1 MYLNDITRNL
11 SSVLIINVIHIFLEP
26 EKETEVPDTPRK
38 VQLRRKVKVLQTNL
52 WREKK
57 KKVDMKNLK
66 LKKAMTTIKAFLP
79 CQTFSFIEWQV
90 TKSKLKSKSAYRWK
104 TEDKLLALSIFF
116 HSRKAYQVLSKLF
129 ILPSKS
135 TLLHE
140 LQKMN
145 IKPGFSASVLEA
157 LKMKAKNMH
166 PRDCNVVLAFDEMNI
181 KEGLVYNPG
190 SDIVEGFE
198 DFGNIGQTRYIA
210 NHSIAFMVQGLAS
223 KWKQPI
229 GYFLSS
235 GPIKTTVLDSL
246 VKECLDK
253 LEETG
258 LKVVALVCDQ
268 GSNNRSFLQNINR
281 VSLHQP
287 YLQYGERKIYL

>member
-1 MYLNDITRNL
+1 M
-11 SSVLIINVIHIFLEP
+11 
-26 EKETEVPDTPRK
+26 
-38 VQLRRKVKVLQTNL
+38 KVLQTNL

-66 LKKAMTTIKAFLP
+66 LKKAMNTIKAFLP
-79 CQTFSFIEWQV
+79 CQTFSFIESQV

-140 LQKMN
+140 LRKMN
-145 IKPGFSASVLEA
+145 IKPGFSASVLQA

-166 PRDCNVVLAFDEMNI
+166 PRDCNVVLAFDEMSI

-198 DFGNIGQTRYIA
+198 DFGSIGQTRYIA

-223 KWKQPI
+223 N
-229 GYFLSS
+229 G
-235 GPIKTTVLDSL
+235 
-246 VKECLDK
+246 
-253 LEETG
+253 
-258 LKVVALVCDQ
+258 
-268 GSNNRSFLQNINR
+268 NNQ
-281 VSLHQP
+281 
-287 YLQYGERKIYL
+287 